1 MAVARDGRRWVAPK
15 LLFPNLRTLHLTG
28 GFRTRATSLRGPF
41 PANPSP
47 SGRFGRFF
55 GDLLSS
61 RGREILLILLRFE
74 PEIIRRR
81 WRWRRVFAPTAV
93 IPTVR
98 ERSSPDKIVAG
109 HLFREMTA
117 NRVAIRAEEGS
128 APPLDDHH
136 RWSAVGRRRE
146 RRPAPHSR
154 AASALPTRRPCLRA
168 MCARSGCASAGA
180 GARRR
185 GSLVCTVAR
194 ARTTSNRWRAGCP
207 RPRARC
213 APGAC
218 GRGGGGIV
226 RGSWC

>member
-1 MAVARDGRRWVAPK
+1 MFRDGRRWVAPK
-15 LLFPNLRTLHLTG
+15 FFLPNLRTLHLTG
-28 GFRTRATSLRGPF
+28 GFRARATSLRGPF

-47 SGRFGRFF
+47 SGRFGRFL

-61 RGREILLILLRFE
+61 RGREILLNLLRFE

-146 RRPAPHSR
+146 RRPPRILGLPVHSR
-154 AASALPTRRPCLRA
+154 PGGPVCAP
-168 MCARSGCASAGA
+168 CARAQAAHPPVLEHG
-180 GARRR
+180 
-185 GSLVCTVAR
+185 VVA
-194 ARTTSNRWRAGCP
+194 AWC
-207 RPRARC
+207 
-213 APGAC
+213 
-218 GRGGGGIV
+218 V
-226 RGSWC
+226 R